1 MRADSAQNST
11 DFAESAQAVFWNAII
26 VPEAGRRRV
35 AMDRETAARPLQRDN
50 VISMKHWAKQH
61 PIKICPT
68 RYDEVG
74 HIAQELMRYGA
85 VEVRL
90 ERLDTKGA
98 NRILHFLSG
107 VVFALGGYGAALRPL
122 ADSRNSRYRCR
133 PGRAGGPGSTRPMR
147 KRERVQFTVRAPA
160 IFANL

>member
-1 MRADSAQNST
+1 MN
-11 DFAESAQAVFWNAII
+11 
-26 VPEAGRRRV
+26 
-35 AMDRETAARPLQRDN
+35 RETAARPLQRDN

-107 VVFALGGYGAALRPL
+107 VVFALGGMVQRSGRWQIL
-122 ADSRNSRYRCR
+122 AILDTD
-133 PGRAGGPGSTRPMR
+133 ADQD
-147 KRERVQFTVRAPA
+147 EQEDQAPQDQ
-160 IFANL
+160 

>member
-1 MRADSAQNST
+1 
-11 DFAESAQAVFWNAII
+11 
-26 VPEAGRRRV
+26 
-35 AMDRETAARPLQRDN
+35 MDRETAARPLQRDN

-107 VVFALGGYGAALRPL
+107 VVFALGGMVQRSGRWQIL
-122 ADSRNSRYRCR
+122 AILGNR
-133 PGRAGGPGSTRPMR
+133 
-147 KRERVQFTVRAPA
+147 
-160 IFANL
+160 